1 MTMSEQSQRDATVDE
16 FWRILLTTSELPRQ
30 ERLRHFF
37 GLLPSSPRC
46 KFCNAPFHGVGA
58 PIVRLLY
65 GKRPSNYNPR
75 FCSTCEDFARKNQGG
90 AEVEMA
96 MLFADMRGS
105 TALAEGMS
113 PTQFSKLID
122 RFYQAATNV
131 LIPSDAIIDKLSGD
145 EVAAFYL
152 EAFAGPEY
160 PRRAVEASRE
170 LLRATGHGDPEGPW
184 VPVGAGVHVGTAF
197 FGAVGSA
204 VGVTD
209 ITALGDAVNT
219 AARLASEA
227 GPGEILLSQ
236 ETIASAGLDPEGL
249 AQRQLELKGKS
260 EALNARVMRVTQG

>member
-1 MTMSEQSQRDATVDE
+1 MSEQSERDATVEE
-16 FWRILLTTSELPRQ
+16 FWRIWLTTSELPRQ
-30 ERLRHFF
+30 ERRRHFF

-58 PIVRLLY
+58 PIVRLMY

-75 FCSTCEDFARKNQGG
+75 FCTTCEDFAREYQGG

-96 MLFADMRGS
+96 MLFADVRGS
-105 TALAEGMS
+105 TALAESMS
-113 PTQFSKLID
+113 PSQFSNLID
-122 RFYQAATNV
+122 RFYQATTNV

-160 PRRAVEASRE
+160 PSRAVEAARE
-170 LLRATGHGDPEGPW
+170 LLRVTGHGDSEGPW
-184 VPVGAGVHVGTAF
+184 VPIGAGIHVGTAF

-204 VGVTD
+204 GGIAD
-209 ITALGDAVNT
+209 ITALGDAVNI

-227 GPGEILLSQ
+227 GPGEILVSQ
-236 ETIASAGLDPEGL
+236 ETIAPARLDPKGL
-249 AQRQLELKGKS
+249 ASRQLELRGKS
-260 EALNARVMRVTQG
+260 EALTAHVMRVT